1 MIVMD
6 PWIDMASDHLNEYF
20 GKILNYRIIP
30 LVRHALNRG
39 LPIVVFTNHP
49 KGSTHSSNIHPELVL

>member
-1 MIVMD
+1 
-6 PWIDMASDHLNEYF
+6 MASDHLNEYF